1 MYAIVLFGSVMV
13 AISVAMV
20 ARPEAWEQ
28 AALRF
33 TRLRYMHPFEIVT
46 RIGFGLLFVTYADDS
61 KFPTFIRLFGYLLLA
76 VGLGLLVTPPSY
88 HRRFGVWSIERF
100 SKYFRFAGLASLA
113 FGIFLIYA
121 AI

>member
-1 MYAIVLFGSVMV
+1 MFAIVLFGAAMV

-33 TRLRYMHPFEIVT
+33 TRMRYMHPFEIVT

-100 SKYFRFAGLASLA
+100 SKYFRYAGLASLA